1 MRALLRTLM
10 RDLGLALCL
19 ALSLCVSSADAR
31 EFGSREEA
39 VAMVKRVQEMFA
51 REGAE
56 ATFRA
61 VSDHAYAPFHDR
73 DLYPFVYDLNGI
85 NVAHGA
91 RPSLIGKNLYNL
103 KDQDGVYLIQEM
115 IQSAKTNGAGW
126 VLYKWPNSLTNQIE
140 DKLSYFELMG
150 DYFVGVGVSIRANS
164 PTSGAAPAAE
174 RK

>member
-1 MRALLRTLM
+1 MRALAFALFLAC
-10 RDLGLALCL
+10 GLN
-19 ALSLCVSSADAR
+19 LSGAHAV
-31 EFGSREEA
+31 EYGTREEA

-61 VSDHAYAPFHDR
+61 VSDPSYAPFHDR
-73 DLYPFVYDLNGI
+73 DLYPFVYDLNGV

-91 RPSLIGKNLYNL
+91 RPSLIGKNLFNL
-103 KDQDGVYLIQEM
+103 KDQDGVYLIQDM
-115 IQSAKTNGAGW
+115 IKSAKINGAGW